1 MMRRLQ
7 LWLAAIVLTAG
18 LGMAAEGGARWWRA
32 QADNARIAALLAGRD
47 EAVDQDAAA
56 PVLVAKARYKMAHG
70 DIEGAQAIADRLA
83 ATAPADLR
91 ANLLYALGNAALRHG
106 LEILPKTPFR
116 LVRPVLAQAKSAYR
130 LALQLDPQNWD
141 ARYNYALVAALLRDT
156 EHASPT
162 SGDEMAHERA
172 AWPDIPGAPNGMP

>member
-1 MMRRLQ
+1 MMRKLRL
-7 LWLAAIVLTAG
+7 WPAAIALAAG
-18 LGMAAEGGARWWRA
+18 LGLAAEGGARWWRT
-32 QADNARIAALLAGRD
+32 QADNTRIAALLAGKD
-47 EAVDQDAAA
+47 AAVDQDAGAPLLAA
-56 PVLVAKARYKMAHG
+56 RARYKMSHG
-70 DIEGAQAIADRLA
+70 DIDGAQAIADRLA
-83 ATAPADLR
+83 ATAPEALR

-116 LVRPVLAQAKSAYR
+116 LVRPVLAQARSAYR
-130 LALQLDPQNWD
+130 LALQLDPQDWD